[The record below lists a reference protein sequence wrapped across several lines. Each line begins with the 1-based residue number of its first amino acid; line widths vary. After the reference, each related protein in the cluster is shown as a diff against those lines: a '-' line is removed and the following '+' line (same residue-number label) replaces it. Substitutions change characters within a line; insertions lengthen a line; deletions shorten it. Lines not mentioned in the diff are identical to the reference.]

1 MEDAHTTILQLEPET
16 ERHISFF
23 AVYDGHGGSF
33 AAKYSGAN
41 LWENLRQNSEFKD
54 GKFKEALTKS
64 FIETDAK
71 LRAGASLCSRLQ
83 IKCKEY

>member
-1 MEDAHTTILQLEPET
+1 MEDAHTTILQLEPDT

-33 AAKYSGAN
+33 AAKYAGAK
-41 LWENLRQNSEFKD
+41 LWENLKNIPEFLNGD
-54 GKFKEALTKS
+54 FKEALTKA

-71 LRAGASLCSRLQ
+71 LRAG
-83 IKCKEY
+83 